1 MAIKDKNRRDAIKL
15 FAFFKKLMGFEF
27 ENLFFFYDPRYFIF
41 IFILGFI
48 KILII
53 FFIYFLITQIFQFKK
68 FKGHILI
75 LPFIAISAS
84 PFPFNHTLVVIQ
96 LIIQPPF
103 L

>member
-15 FAFFKKLMGFEF
+15 FAFFKKLIGFEF

-53 FFIYFLITQIFQFKK
+53 FFYLLFDYSEISIQKIQRSYPDFTFYCYFC
-68 FKGHILI
+68 
-75 LPFIAISAS
+75 LPF
-84 PFPFNHTLVVIQ
+84 PL
-96 LIIQPPF
+96 
-103 L
+103 